1 MKKFFITRPSHD
13 TTVSYLYDWGAEIID
28 FAEKNNVSYTDFKKE
43 KANKQE
49 VCRFL
54 LKQTPRLAMFNGHGN
69 STTIAGHKDEPL
81 VTADENEPVLAS
93 TITYA
98 VSCDAAA
105 ELGPRIIQRG
115 GIAFI
120 GYAGPFGFAH
130 QPSRECNPTKD
141 KFAEPFK
148 LISNEIIVSLLSG
161 HTTKEAYDKSQQL
174 CSKLIKKYSVDD
186 VDKESET
193 IRFWLFW
200 NKHFQRVHGDES
212 AKF

>member
-1 MKKFFITRPSHD
+1 MKRLFITRPSHD
-13 TTVSYLYDWGAEIID
+13 TTVSYLYAWGAEIID
-28 FAEKNNVSYTDFKKE
+28 FVEKNNISYTDFKKE

-49 VCRFL
+49 VCQFL
-54 LKQTPRLAMFNGHGN
+54 LKQTRLVMFNGHGN
-69 STTIAGHKDEPL
+69 PTIIAGHKDEPL
-81 VTADENEPVLAS
+81 VTADENEKLLAS

-105 ELGPRIIQRG
+105 ELGKKIIQVG

-130 QPSRECNPTKD
+130 QPSRECNPAKD

-148 LISNEIIVSLLSG
+148 LISNEITVSLLSG

-174 CSKLIKKYSVDD
+174 CSQFIKKYSVNDA
-186 VDKESET
+186 DKESET

-200 NKHFQRVHGDES
+200 NKHFQKVYGDES
-212 AKF
+212 ARF